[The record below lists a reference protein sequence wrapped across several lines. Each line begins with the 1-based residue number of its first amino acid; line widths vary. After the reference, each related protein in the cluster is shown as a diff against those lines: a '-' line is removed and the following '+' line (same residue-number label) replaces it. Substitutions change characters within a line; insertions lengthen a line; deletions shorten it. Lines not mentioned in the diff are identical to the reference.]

1 MKQQIDIGTCIPGGQ
16 VEQWLPAMVQ
26 AGFECVS
33 INFHMS
39 LGGVDLRELASKIKE
54 ILGDSGVYVTSL
66 GYYCN
71 ALQYEDH
78 RETLA
83 HCIDVAHLFGASTV
97 CTFAGGLEDES
108 VEAAIPK
115 FSEVF
120 GELTRRAEDR
130 GVKIAIENCPMGGTW
145 QHATCNIGFN
155 PRAWEL
161 MFNAVPSKALGLEWE
176 PAHQLIQLIDPIAQL
191 RQWVNKV
198 VHLHGKDASVDWD
211 AVRRLGVYGAHDFA
225 PERTPGFGDTNWRD
239 IFSILYGAGYEG
251 DICVEGYHDP
261 VYSGEREMTG
271 QLHALRYLKW
281 CRGGDFVPNP
291 WDSKS

>member
-97 CTFAGGLEDES
+97 CTFAGGLEGES
-108 VEAAIPK
+108 VEAAIQRG
-115 FSEVF
+115 FWRIDEAGGGQR
-120 GELTRRAEDR
+120 GENRHRELPHGWHVATR
-130 GVKIAIENCPMGGTW
+130 
-145 QHATCNIGFN
+145 
-155 PRAWEL
+155 
-161 MFNAVPSKALGLEWE
+161 
-176 PAHQLIQLIDPIAQL
+176 
-191 RQWVNKV
+191 
-198 VHLHGKDASVDWD
+198 HLQY
-211 AVRRLGVYGAHDFA
+211 R
-225 PERTPGFGDTNWRD
+225 
-239 IFSILYGAGYEG
+239 I
-251 DICVEGYHDP
+251 
-261 VYSGEREMTG
+261 
-271 QLHALRYLKW
+271 
-281 CRGGDFVPNP
+281 
-291 WDSKS
+291 